1 MTRPNALAF
10 VQERHAL
17 LFQSEALQPQFDC
30 EQTPIDWDH
39 IGMIALMMAEA
50 AHQGWRGTYR
60 LNFRYRAQGDVMT
73 AALKVPVWSWRL
85 KKATPPLCI
94 SREGR
99 MCRPIAAN
107 SLNVTV
113 FPAKGITTPAPYSS
127 LRFVGHTSFRISCSF
142 SWKCRIR
149 RTIPQGHVPYPMTSV
164 SCHCYRIIH
173 S

>member
-1 MTRPNALAF
+1 M
-10 VQERHAL
+10 QERHAL

-60 LNFRYRAQGDVMT
+60 LTFRYRAQGDVMT
-73 AALKVPVWSWRL
+73 AALKVSVWSWRL

-107 SLNVTV
+107 SPNVML
-113 FPAKGITTPAPYSS
+113 FPHKRDYNACS
-127 LRFVGHTSFRISCSF
+127 LFILT
-142 SWKCRIR
+142 IR
-149 RTIPQGHVPYPMTSV
+149 RSYLFQDILQLLKEMLDKEDYPPRA
-164 SCHCYRIIH
+164 CALPND
-173 S
+173 